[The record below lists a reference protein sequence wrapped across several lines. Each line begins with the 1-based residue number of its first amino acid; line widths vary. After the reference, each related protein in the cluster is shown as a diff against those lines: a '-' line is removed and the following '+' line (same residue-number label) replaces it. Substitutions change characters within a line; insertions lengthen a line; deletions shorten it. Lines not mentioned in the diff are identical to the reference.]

1 MGSLL
6 PTHQADARI
15 RSPSRSLD
23 AGALDVPLAEAS
35 RPLSEWSVLKSAVV
49 NVHAVKSMK
58 DRGKD
63 QKLIF

>member
-6 PTHQADARI
+6 PAHQANAHI
-15 RSPSRSLD
+15 RSHSRGLG
-23 AGALDVPLAEAS
+23 AGTLNVPLAEAS
-35 RPLSEWSVLKSAVV
+35 RPFSEWSLLKSAVV

-63 QKLIF
+63 